1 MSATLP
7 TLVVTTGEPAGI
19 GPDICGM
26 LAAREV
32 AAGRMV
38 AADDAME
45 NPVVGDSVVGGP
57 AANESAARLI
67 FLGDPDV
74 LEERFRGLQL
84 PVAVEALDDAAAARP
99 HRPGVMQVLPVAA
112 ARPVRAGRLDPGN
125 ARCVLGQLDRGV
137 QLCTDVERCALVT
150 APVQKSTI
158 HSAGVPFTGHTEWLA
173 ARTGAGCPVMMLAS
187 PDLRVALVTTHLPLS
202 GVAVAITAERLEATL
217 TVLHDDLRARFGIDS
232 PRIMVLGLNPHAGE
246 DGVLGREEIEI
257 VQPLLRTLAR
267 RGLAVSGPVPAD
279 TAFTPRRLRSCD
291 AVLAMYHDQGLP
303 VIKALAF
310 GETVNVTLGLPIV
323 RTSVDHGTALDL
335 AGTGQADPR
344 SLYRAAELALKLVA
358 G

>member
-1 MSATLP
+1 MR
-7 TLVVTTGEPAGI
+7 GAGDP
-19 GPDICGM
+19 GAVGD
-26 LAAREV
+26 RV
-32 AAGRMV
+32 AAGDRA
-38 AADDAME
+38 AADSA
-45 NPVVGDSVVGGP
+45 GRGP
-57 AANESAARLI
+57 AVSHAAVTDAAARVI

-74 LEERFRGLQL
+74 LAERIRDLDL
-84 PVAVEALDDAAAARP
+84 PVVVEALDEPASARL
-99 HRPGVMQVLPVAA
+99 HEPGVMQVLPVAA
-112 ARPVRAGRLDPGN
+112 KKPVRAGRLDPGN
-125 ARCVLGQLDRGV
+125 APYVLGQLDLGV
-137 QLCTDVERCALVT
+137 RLCTDVERCALVT

-158 HSAGVPFTGHTEWLA
+158 HSAGIAFTGHTEWLA

-187 PDLRVALVTTHLPLS
+187 PNLRVALVTTHLPLS
-202 GVAVAITAERLEATL
+202 GVAGAITAERLEAII
-217 TVLHDDLRARFGIDS
+217 TVLHDDLRARFGIGS

-335 AGTGQADPR
+335 AGSGEADPQ
-344 SLYRAAELALKLVA
+344 SLHRAAELALKLVA